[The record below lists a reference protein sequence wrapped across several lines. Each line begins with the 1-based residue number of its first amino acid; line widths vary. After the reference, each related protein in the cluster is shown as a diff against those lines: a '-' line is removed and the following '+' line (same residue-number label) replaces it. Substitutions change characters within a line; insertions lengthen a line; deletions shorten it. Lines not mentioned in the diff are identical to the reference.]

1 MDDGENI
8 STGRWLKKAHHDLA
22 AARTLLRENPQVTDV
37 ICFHTQ
43 QCVEKAL
50 KGYLTY
56 IGRHVE
62 KTHHLPLLLSY
73 CVEHDPEL
81 MRLETIVKQLTPYAV
96 EVRYPDDWREISV
109 EEASTA
115 VQYAEEALMRIEI
128 KIGWNPT
135 NPSG

>member
-1 MDDGENI
+1 
-8 STGRWLKKAHHDLA
+8 DLA
-22 AARTLLRENPQVTDV
+22 AAQTLLRENPQVTDV

-56 IGRHVE
+56 VGRHVE
-62 KTHHLPLLLSY
+62 KTHHLPLLLGY

-81 MRLETIVKQLTPYAV
+81 MCLETIVKRLTPYAV

-109 EEASTA
+109 EEASA
-115 VQYAEEALMRIEI
+115 ALQFAEEALKQIEG
-128 KIGWNPT
+128 KIVWSST
-135 NPSG
+135 